1 MKRKRVLIANRGE
14 IAVRIIRACEESGIE
29 TVLVVSEADKESLA
43 ARLADKVVCI
53 GPPQVNQSYL
63 NIPMIIAT
71 ALGAGVDAIHPGYG
85 FLAENPEFPA
95 ACEKNK
101 IIFIGPRSET
111 MRQLGDKIRARNIAT
126 QCGVPINQGSQ
137 GISNYQEVEAKAQ
150 EIGFPVLFKA
160 AAGGGGRGMRIV
172 TEPKELKNAFTMA
185 SNEAQ
190 QAFGDPTLFVER
202 YVQNA
207 RHVEVQI
214 LGDDFGRVI
223 HLGQR
228 DCSSQRRY
236 QKVIEEAQP
245 IGLPKELTNKISDA
259 AVSLAKGIN
268 YNSAGTVE
276 FLVDKDRGQAYFM
289 EVNTRIQVEHPVTEE
304 VTGVDL
310 VKEQIRIAFG
320 HPLPFDQSDIQF
332 KGHAIECRVTAEDA
346 RNDFMPTPG
355 RITNFAVPY
364 GKNVR
369 VDTHCYQG
377 YMISPFYDSLLAKV
391 IAKGD
396 TREMALENLK
406 TALSNFKISGIKT
419 NIPFLQYLISQPEFV
434 ASDIHVKWI
443 ESRVLPNFLK
453 TTAPTS

>member
-1 MKRKRVLIANRGE
+1 MRRKRVLIANRGE
-14 IAVRIIRACEESGIE
+14 IAVRIIKACEESDME

-63 NIPMIIAT
+63 NIPMIVAT

-85 FLAENPEFPA
+85 FLAENPELPA
-95 ACEKNK
+95 VCEKNK

-111 MRQLGDKIRARNIAT
+111 MRQLGDKVRARSIAID
-126 QCGVPINQGSQ
+126 CGVPINAGSE
-137 GISNYQEVEAKAQ
+137 GITRFADMEAKAQ
-150 EIGFPVLFKA
+150 EIEFPVLIKA
-160 AAGGGGRGMRIV
+160 SAGGGGRGMRIV
-172 TEPKELKNAFTMA
+172 NDPKDLKNAFNMA

-214 LGDDFGRVI
+214 MADDFGRVV

-245 IGLPKELTNKISDA
+245 VNLPKALTDKISEA
-259 AVSLAKGIN
+259 AVALARGIN
-268 YNSAGTVE
+268 YNNAGTVE
-276 FLVDKDRGQAYFM
+276 FLVDMDREQAYFM

-310 VKEQIRIAFG
+310 VKEQLRVAFG
-320 HPLPFDQSDIQF
+320 HQLSMNQSDIQF
-332 KGHAIECRVTAEDA
+332 NGHAIECRVTAENPHD
-346 RNDFMPTPG
+346 DFIPTPG
-355 RITNFAVPY
+355 RIKRFAVPY
-364 GKNVR
+364 GDNIR

-377 YMISPFYDSLLAKV
+377 YTISPFYDSLMAKV
-391 IAKGD
+391 IATGD
-396 TREMALENLK
+396 NRDQAIKNMSQ
-406 TALSNFKISGIKT
+406 ALSEFQIEGVKS
-419 NIPFLQYLISQPEFV
+419 NIPFLHYMINRPEFA
-434 ASDIHVKWI
+434 ASEITVKWI
-443 ESRVLPNFLK
+443 ENTVLPEYLK
-453 TTAPTS
+453 KDN